1 MKRVLCLLLVAGL
14 LACAKKDPAADVS
27 GITLNK
33 TDLVLAVGETETLTA
48 TLSPVGIQGVTV
60 VWETTRTDIVDVSEG
75 RIQALSEGD
84 AVVSARAGA
93 ASASCRVKVRT
104 GGNQDF
110 TDGGEGQWSEGG
122 VVTAYFEEAVP
133 ETKTSLD
140 GMQVVWTKGDE
151 IMLLTRKGLGDENEI
166 SMERARVL
174 DECDGS
180 RYGRFVAS
188 WDLVHKEINY
198 GVYPAQAVL
207 RAEYPK
213 VWVNVPEQQ
222 EYRPDSFGQG
232 ANLAFGKYSNSSVVF
247 YNMCGLLALRL
258 VGTARI
264 SRIDIYT
271 KGAEYLSGQA
281 SISADS
287 DMAEPDLSFRPSA
300 SQKKVSLL
308 CSGGVQLSQH
318 PTVFY
323 IALPAGALAV
333 GFTALVF
340 DEDGGIMR
348 LEGAAWANTIRKSAI
363 RTMPTVTYVAGYTEE
378 ITGSSLVIV
387 HNAETFTVPDLTDAQ
402 AFSPVLWGDG
412 YFEYYSPGLSHRY
425 SSGGEHRITLS
436 TDSASGCSFASLEDI
451 QMIDFTNF

>member
-48 TLSPVGIQGVTV
+48 TLSPAGIQGVTV
-60 VWETTRTDIVDVSEG
+60 VWETTQGDIVSVTDGLILAV
-75 RIQALSEGD
+75 SEGD
-84 AVVSARAGA
+84 AVVSARAGS

-133 ETKTSLD
+133 ETKTLLD

-180 RYGRFVAS
+180 RYGRFAAS

-198 GVYPAQAVL
+198 GVYPAQDVL
-207 RAEYPK
+207 SAEYPQ

-222 EYRPDSFGQG
+222 EYRPGSFGQG
-232 ANLAFGKYSNSSVVF
+232 ANLAFGKYSNSSIVF
-247 YNMCGLLALRL
+247 YNVCGLLALQL
-258 VGTARI
+258 TGTARI

-271 KGAEYLSGQA
+271 KGAEYLSGRA
-281 SISADS
+281 SIQADFGTQG
-287 DMAEPDLSFRPSA
+287 PTLSFKPSA
-300 SQKKVSLL
+300 SQKKATLL
-308 CSGGVQLSQH
+308 CGGVQLSQN
-318 PTVFY
+318 PTMFY
-323 IALPAGALAV
+323 IALPDGALAP
-333 GFTALVF
+333 GFMALVF
-340 DEDGGIMR
+340 DEDGGVMR
-348 LEGAAWANTIRKSAI
+348 LEGAAWANTVRRSAI
-363 RTMPTVTYVAGYTEE
+363 RTMPTMNYAAGYTEE

-387 HNAETFTVPDLTDAQ
+387 HNAETFTVPDLTDSQ

-425 SSGGEHRITLS
+425 SSGGEHRVTLAAE
-436 TDSASGCSFASLEDI
+436 SAKGCSFSSLEDI
-451 QMIDFTNF
+451 QMLDFTNF